1 MSDPPGFRGNEQ
13 HYPTGELPSRAPAT
27 IGNDITRQVMRQLSL
42 QQRGYHLS
50 PQPSLTWQ
58 GVHNPPSH
66 GGDYDPVIL
75 EGATV
80 PSMNIEDI
88 INRVI
93 SQRLSGQ
100 SQALP
105 MTAQQLEA
113 TPPPSINAA
122 DDASYVSTVTA
133 NTWDGSVAYPGA
145 VRIGPNG
152 HPIPMDEESV
162 CDKIDESGR
171 LPEAQI
177 VEGLGISLDDIIRMV
192 DERIQQAQQLTM
204 PQYATAVAVI
214 EEHEASSQ
222 VNIEEST
229 LQDIGAVIE
238 EHEASSQFNIEESTL
253 QDIGAHP
260 TLMTSNSPPSS
271 QEPVKNEYHHADK
284 EKTRSR
290 EMVHVEDLVPV
301 ASNVTEPYDPVLT
314 RDALASSVSEPYN
327 RVSTHEAKYKRKEM
341 QKMAHQ
347 TNVEAKFSNQKEST
361 HEAKS
366 KPKAKEQKA
375 HETNIDTKYPNQ
387 KEAQDLGGLLNQPDS
402 AIYDQ
407 QTKEETKSDRLLSQ
421 PDSANYDQQTKEET
435 KADLGE
441 KKDCVQ
447 SDENDNTSSRERRCR
462 LLSLALMVFVIVV
475 IGSSVTAVMV
485 IKNGDLGL
493 YSNITNLDDLLSLLS
508 TNGIDVTDEDLRNI
522 KSPQRQTL
530 NWLTSSVDALLF
542 SSTLDDFEIVQR
554 YILGVFYVSTG
565 GAQGWGKKWLS
576 HSSVCTWEDVG
587 CNKTNSLVTML
598 NICK

>member
-27 IGNDITRQVMRQLSL
+27 IGNDITRQVTRQLSL

-105 MTAQQLEA
+105 MTAQQPEA

-162 CDKIDESGR
+162 CDKIDASGR

-222 VNIEEST
+222 
-229 LQDIGAVIE
+229 
-238 EHEASSQFNIEESTL
+238 FNIEESTL

-271 QEPVKNEYHHADK
+271 QEPVKNEDHHADK

-290 EMVHVEDLVPV
+290 EMVHVEDLVLV
-301 ASNVTEPYDPVLT
+301 ASNVTEPYDPVST

-327 RVSTHEAKYKRKEM
+327 RVSTHEAKSKRKVM

-485 IKNGDLGL
+485 TRRQDDLVGS

-530 NWLTSSVDALLF
+530 NWLTSSEDALRL
-542 SSTLDDFEIVQR
+542 SSELDDSEIVQR

-565 GAQGWGKKWLS
+565 GVQDSWGGKWLS
-576 HSSVCTWEDVG
+576 LSHVCTWEYAECNANGLVDVLKLRKSCVPLYRRYG
-587 CNKTNSLVTML
+587 STFSV
-598 NICK
+598 